1 MLARQG
7 RTKHDVDTDSQ
18 GQRLT
23 KDNNPTSTQRV
34 ATASPPGTIPQ
45 HGRSPL
51 FDALGTAVSQT
62 IGRSRWG
69 CPSSYRE
76 AMTETQETGDTKTQD
91 PLSRGRRGPLLSG
104 RSTLGDGR
112 TAEADIFL
120 FSENGGKRENGG
132 ERAGG
137 VPGGRATATREQRG
151 GRGGRCEADD
161 RRDGQT
167 DRQTGVVCTDV
178 VPKKKRK
185 RWCCRRRRRRRR
197 RRRSPSSPPPPPP
210 PIIPKQIA
218 SHPTRDTADNREQA
232 SGVTF
237 LLHAVK
243 IERAGPVVCKHRF
256 SFPADAQSR
265 WLPLLH
271 FSSRFFVSLSPTPRR

>member
-1 MLARQG
+1 
-7 RTKHDVDTDSQ
+7 
-18 GQRLT
+18 
-23 KDNNPTSTQRV
+23 
-34 ATASPPGTIPQ
+34 
-45 HGRSPL
+45 
-51 FDALGTAVSQT
+51 
-62 IGRSRWG
+62 
-69 CPSSYRE
+69 
-76 AMTETQETGDTKTQD
+76 MTETQETGDTKTQD

>member
-1 MLARQG
+1 MAESVPEACREGVRQ
-7 RTKHDVDTDSQ
+7 
-18 GQRLT
+18 
-23 KDNNPTSTQRV
+23 
-34 ATASPPGTIPQ
+34 
-45 HGRSPL
+45 
-51 FDALGTAVSQT
+51 
-62 IGRSRWG
+62 
-69 CPSSYRE
+69 
-76 AMTETQETGDTKTQD
+76 
-91 PLSRGRRGPLLSG
+91 
-104 RSTLGDGR
+104 
-112 TAEADIFL
+112 
-120 FSENGGKRENGG
+120 
-132 ERAGG
+132 
-137 VPGGRATATREQRG
+137 QRG
-151 GRGGRCEADD
+151 NSGEGGGGGCEADD
-161 RRDGQT
+161 ARDGQT

-178 VPKKKRK
+178 VPKKKTK

-197 RRRSPSSPPPPPP
+197 RRRSPSPPPPPPPP

-271 FSSRFFVSLSPTPRR
+271 FSSRFFVSLSPYPPSLSHHARQPASLPSAAVEPPPSPAGVYSLAGPSLSPAPLPGLARPCPPANTCCCLLALALAVALAQVSGGAKRTNPGYPPTQKICQR